1 MNFSSPVKYTG
12 IAIGLHWLI
21 ALMIITNFGLG
32 LTMVEMQLSP
42 QKLKFFSWHK
52 WTGVTIF
59 LFVCLRLL
67 WRLGHA
73 APPLPGSMPAWQAK
87 AAHLSHVLLYV
98 MMFAIPFSG
107 WLYSSAAGKSVV
119 YLGLIPLPD
128 LVQAN
133 KALSET
139 LKLVHIYLNYTLAA
153 FVLIHIA
160 AAWKHHLVDR
170 DDVMTRMLPFLSKKQ
185 G

>member
-1 MNFSSPVKYTG
+1 MEFSRPNRYTST
-12 IAIGLHWLI
+12 AISLHWLI
-21 ALMIITNFGLG
+21 ALMIIANFGLG
-32 LTMVEMQLSP
+32 LTMVQMDLSP

-73 APPLPGSMPAWQAK
+73 TPPLPASMPAWQAK
-87 AAHLSHVLLYV
+87 AAHVSHVLLYV
-98 MMFAIPFSG
+98 LMFVIPFSG
-107 WLYSSAAGKSVV
+107 WIYSSAAGKSVV

-128 LVQAN
+128 LVQAD
-133 KALSET
+133 KALAET

-153 FVLIHIA
+153 FVLLHVA
-160 AAWKHHLVDR
+160 AAWKHYLVDR
-170 DDVMTRMLPFLSKKQ
+170 DDVMARMLPFLAKK
-185 G
+185 